1 MVDNLTAPPAA
12 APVPTTE
19 AAAATEPS
27 APTDPSP
34 AGAGGSAA
42 GHVPAPTSN
51 PAQSLTTAV
60 RRPGELV
67 AGWLLRLAAWLTIAI
82 TVGIVIALILP
93 SIEFFTQVSP
103 FEFLFGTRWAP
114 RFADASFGVIP
125 LVTATAWTTMIALL
139 TAVPI
144 GLGTAVLLSEYAKPG
159 IRKVLKPILEVLAGV
174 PTVVYGLFALEFV
187 QSTVFRDW
195 LNLPT
200 GSFSVLAAGL
210 VMGVMI
216 VPTVASLSEDA
227 MSAVPNSM
235 RQGSAA
241 LGANRMQTSIRVVFP
256 AALSGIVAAVVL
268 GISRAVGE
276 TMIVAIAAGGQARI
290 VTGALEQGQTMTG
303 FIANAALGDSR
314 VGSLEYDT
322 LFAVGLLLF
331 AITLTINVIAIRI
344 VRRFREAY

>member
-1 MVDNLTAPPAA
+1 MVDMTRTQ
-12 APVPTTE
+12 PVPVARTSDTRLTNQGPGSRQRLLGE
-19 AAAATEPS
+19 S
-27 APTDPSP
+27 AK
-34 AGAGGSAA
+34 
-42 GHVPAPTSN
+42 
-51 PAQSLTTAV
+51 
-60 RRPGELV
+60 RPGEAV
-67 AGWLLRLAAWLTIAI
+67 VRFALRLAAAFTVAI
-82 TVGIVIALILP
+82 TVGILLALLIP
-93 SIEFFTQVSP
+93 SINFFSQVNIG
-103 FEFLFGTRWAP
+103 EFLFGTRWAP
-114 RFADASFGVIP
+114 RFSDSSFGVIP
-125 LVTATAWTTMIALL
+125 LITATAWTTAIALL
-139 TAVPI
+139 TAIPL
-144 GLGTAVLLSEYAKPG
+144 GLGAAVFLAEYARPRL
-159 IRKVLKPILEVLAGV
+159 RKILKPILEILAGI
-174 PTVVYGLFALEFV
+174 PTVVYGLFALQFV
-187 QSTVFRDW
+187 QGTVFRDV

-216 VPTVASLSEDA
+216 VPTIASLSEDA
-227 MSAVPNSM
+227 MSAVPGSM

-256 AALSGIVAAVVL
+256 AALSGIVAAIVL

-314 VGSLEYDT
+314 VGSIEYNT

-331 AITLTINVIAIRI
+331 VITLLINFISIRF

>member
-1 MVDNLTAPPAA
+1 MKPTAPAA
-12 APVPTTE
+12 QRPGVGRAQGEMRPHV
-19 AAAATEPS
+19 ALS
-27 APTDPSP
+27 ASASRPLETVVQVILRV
-34 AGAGGSAA
+34 AA
-42 GHVPAPTSN
+42 GI
-51 PAQSLTTAV
+51 
-60 RRPGELV
+60 
-67 AGWLLRLAAWLTIAI
+67 TIAI
-82 TVGIVIALILP
+82 TLGIVVALIIP
-93 SIEFFTQVSP
+93 SIAFFAEVSP
-103 FEFLFGTRWAP
+103 IEFLFGTRWAP

-125 LVTATAWTTMIALL
+125 LITATLWTTMIALL
-139 TAVPI
+139 TAVPL
-144 GLGTAVLLSEYAKPG
+144 GLGAAVFLSEYARPRL
-159 IRKVLKPILEVLAGV
+159 RKILKPILEILAGV

-187 QSTVFRDW
+187 QTKVFREF

-227 MSAVPNSM
+227 MSAVPGSM

-241 LGANRMQTSIRVVFP
+241 LGANRMQTSVRVVFP

-314 VGSLEYDT
+314 VGSIEYNT

-331 AITLTINVIAIRI
+331 AITLLVNFISIRF